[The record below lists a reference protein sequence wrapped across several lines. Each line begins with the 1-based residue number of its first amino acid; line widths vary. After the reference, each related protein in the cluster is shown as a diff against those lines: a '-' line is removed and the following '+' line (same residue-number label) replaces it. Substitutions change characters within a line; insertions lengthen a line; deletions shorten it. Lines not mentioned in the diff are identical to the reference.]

1 MFEYITRENPKPSFP
16 DAVILINSSAHIRII
31 DSEGRRLPSHSTAA
45 ISQDEFQNSTIIADL
60 IASGRLVALNAPNK
74 SAEPA
79 KTVEVDDQPEQKKK
93 ARTKQSDIET
103 VTQFVESD
111 QISVNESLV
120 AEPKHEDWVSST
132 NDIVNEKTT
141 DEI

>member
-1 MFEYITRENPKPSFP
+1 MFEYITPENPKPSFP
-16 DAVILINSSAHIRII
+16 DAVILINSSDHIRII

-45 ISQDEFQNSTIIADL
+45 ISIDEFQNSTIIAGL

-79 KTVEVDDQPEQKKK
+79 KRDEVGDQPEQKKK
-93 ARTKQSDIET
+93 IRTKQSDIET
-103 VTQFVESD
+103 IPELVKSD
-111 QISVNESLV
+111 QISEIGSLV

-132 NDIVNEKTT
+132 NHIVNEKTT

>member
-1 MFEYITRENPKPSFP
+1 MFEYITPENPKPSFP
-16 DAVILINSSAHIRII
+16 DAVILINSSDHIRII

-45 ISQDEFQNSTIIADL
+45 ISIDEFQNSTIIAGL

-79 KTVEVDDQPEQKKK
+79 KRDEVGDQPEQKKK
-93 ARTKQSDIET
+93 IRTKQSDIET
-103 VTQFVESD
+103 MPELVKSD
-111 QISVNESLV
+111 QISEIGSLV

>member
-1 MFEYITRENPKPSFP
+1 M
-16 DAVILINSSAHIRII
+16 
-31 DSEGRRLPSHSTAA
+31 PSHSTAA
-45 ISQDEFQNSTIIADL
+45 ISLDEFQNSTIIADL

-74 SAEPA
+74 SAEPV

-93 ARTKQSDIET
+93 SRTKQSDIET
-103 VTQFVESD
+103 ITQFVESD

-132 NDIVNEKTT
+132 NEIVDEKTT

>member
-1 MFEYITRENPKPSFP
+1 MFEYITPENPKPSFP
-16 DAVILINSSAHIRII
+16 DAVILINSSDHIRII

-45 ISQDEFQNSTIIADL
+45 ISIDEFQNSTIIADL

-79 KTVEVDDQPEQKKK
+79 KRDEVGDQPEQKKK
-93 ARTKQSDIET
+93 IRTKQSDIET
-103 VTQFVESD
+103 ISELVKSD
-111 QISVNESLV
+111 QISEIGSLV

>member
-1 MFEYITRENPKPSFP
+1 MFEYITQENPKPSFP

-31 DSEGRRLPSHSTAA
+31 DSDGRRLPGHSMAA
-45 ISQDEFQNSTIIADL
+45 ISLDEFQNSTVIAGL
-60 IASGRLVALNAPNK
+60 IASGKLVALNAPNK

-79 KTVEVDDQPEQKKK
+79 KTGEVDDQPEQKKK
-93 ARTKQSDIET
+93 NRIKQSSIET
-103 VTQFVESD
+103 ITQFVESD
-111 QISVNESLV
+111 QISENGSLF

-132 NDIVNEKTT
+132 SEIVDEKTT

>member
-1 MFEYITRENPKPSFP
+1 MFEYITPENPKPSFP
-16 DAVILINSSAHIRII
+16 DAVILINSSDHIRII

-45 ISQDEFQNSTIIADL
+45 ISIDEFQNSTIIADL

-79 KTVEVDDQPEQKKK
+79 KRGEVDDQPEQKKK
-93 ARTKQSDIET
+93 IRTKQSDIET
-103 VTQFVESD
+103 IPELVKSD
-111 QISVNESLV
+111 QISEIGSLV